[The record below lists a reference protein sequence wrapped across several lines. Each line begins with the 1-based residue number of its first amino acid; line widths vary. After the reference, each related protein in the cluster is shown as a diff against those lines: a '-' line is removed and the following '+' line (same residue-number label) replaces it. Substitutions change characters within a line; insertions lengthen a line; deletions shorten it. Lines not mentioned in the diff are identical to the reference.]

1 MSSEMGEDAAAP
13 IEDIRTRIG
22 DVKRNRPRE
31 AGEHPG
37 HEHAV
42 ESVREDD
49 YRGHHIVV
57 RTRYSIE
64 VDGRPVTGHLAVTND
79 GRVHYHAVPNLSFT
93 SAVDLVR
100 RLIDAFP
107 DDFEGDGTGGSGDGG
122 GH

>member
-1 MSSEMGEDAAAP
+1 MRFEMREDAANR
-13 IEDIRTRIG
+13 IEDVRTRIA
-22 DVKRNRPRE
+22 DVERNRPRD
-31 AGEHPG
+31 GGHDPG
-37 HEHAV
+37 HEREV

-57 RTRYSIE
+57 RTRYRIE
-64 VDGRPVTGHLAVTND
+64 VDGRPVTGHLGVTND

-107 DDFEGDGTGGSGDGG
+107 DDFEGEGGSGDGG
-122 GH
+122 AH